1 MPSTREI
8 DQVGKREDLSDLIA
22 VADAKETIVTTM
34 LRKGAKPTNTNFDW
48 QVDQYD
54 TPKTS
59 GTVDGTDVASYEDA
73 AKYRARLRG
82 RVQLFRRAPRV
93 TTLAEEVSNVA
104 GTNGSEF
111 DHAKIKKMVE
121 IKRDMETTF
130 LSDQDSQADTGVLPY
145 LTRGLGSWI
154 SSTAQT
160 DNPVPSNYLT
170 PASSIFTGAL
180 TGFTEDS
187 FSAVL
192 QSRWDQTGTSDELI
206 AVVGS
211 ALKRAISNF
220 TRYDGTK
227 ASNANVRFFTQ
238 EAQAAKL
245 ETTVDFYEGDFGD
258 VEIHKSSFVPNTNRG
273 YILDMR
279 MLELRTHTAP
289 YFKQLEDRGGGPNGL
304 IQAIVGLAVL
314 NPLAHAKIVGS

>member
-8 DQVGKREDLSDLIA
+8 DQVGKREDLSDMIA
-22 VADAKETIVTTM
+22 VADAKSTIVTTM
-34 LRKGAKPTNTNFDW
+34 LRKGAKPINVNFDW
-48 QVDQYD
+48 QADQYD
-54 TPKTS
+54 TPKTG
-59 GTVDGTDVASYEDA
+59 GTVDGTDVTSYEDA

-82 RVQLFRRAPRV
+82 RAQLFRRAPRV
-93 TTLAEEVSNVA
+93 TTLAEEVSEAA

-111 DHAKIKKMVE
+111 ARAKIKKMVE
-121 IKRDMETTF
+121 IKRDMEATF
-130 LSDQDSQADTGVLPY
+130 LSDQDSQADDGGKPY

-154 SSTAQT
+154 SSTPQT
-160 DNPVPSNYLT
+160 DNPVPTGYLT
-170 PASSIFTGAL
+170 PAGSIFTGAL

-187 FSAVL
+187 LSAIL

-206 AVVGS
+206 GVVGS
-211 ALKRAISNF
+211 TLKRAISNF

-238 EAQAAKL
+238 AAQDNKL
-245 ETTVDFYEGDFGD
+245 ETTVDFYEGDFGSI
-258 VEIHKSSFVPNTNRG
+258 EIHKSSFVPNTNRG
-273 YILDMR
+273 YFLDMR

-314 NPLAHAKIVGS
+314 NPLSHAKVVGS